1 MNIQLSG
8 LSQEI
13 QQFLTMLSSSPCI
26 SITRESQEF
35 CNGKTQCVRRFIEV
49 EFTLDN
55 HCPKFP
61 GSYEKGDA
69 Q

>member
-13 QQFLTMLSSSPCI
+13 QQFLAILSSSPCI
-26 SITRESQEF
+26 SITRESRELS
-35 CNGKTQCVRRFIEV
+35 NGKTQCVRRFVEIE
-49 EFTLDN
+49 FMDN
-55 HCPKFP
+55 DCPKIP
-61 GSYEKGDA
+61 GTSEKGDA